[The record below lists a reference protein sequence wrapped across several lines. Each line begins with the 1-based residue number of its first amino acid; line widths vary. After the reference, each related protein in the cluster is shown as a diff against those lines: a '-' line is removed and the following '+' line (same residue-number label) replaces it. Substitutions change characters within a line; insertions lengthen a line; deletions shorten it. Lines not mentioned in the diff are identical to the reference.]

1 MKKIIII
8 GGFGNGTVAQ
18 STIEDINL
26 HENKYEILG
35 YLNDNEIGTIN
46 NHEVLGKVDK
56 KIIEKF
62 LKFNDVEF
70 YYSLI
75 SLKLNFN
82 FLDKLLKLQIPPHKL
97 PTLIHPTSIISKH
110 SEIGYGCCIQPFVSI
125 GPNVK
130 IGNHVQIYAQALIGH
145 GAIIENFSYIAN
157 NACIGADV
165 HLLEGAYIGT
175 NASTIEFIKIG
186 KWSVVGMGSVVLNDI
201 PDYLKFA
208 GNPAK
213 NIGVNK

>member
-18 STIEDINL
+18 STIEDINSY
-26 HENKYEILG
+26 EKKYEILG
-35 YLNDNEIGTIN
+35 YLNDNETGIIN
-46 NHEVLGKVDK
+46 NYEVLGKIDK
-56 KIIEKF
+56 KNIEKY
-62 LKFNDVEF
+62 LKFNDVDF

-82 FLDKLLKLQIPPHKL
+82 FLDKLLMLQIPPSKL
-97 PTLIHPTSIISKH
+97 PTLIHPTCVISRH
-110 SEIGYGCCIQPFVSI
+110 SNIGYGCCIQPFVSI

-130 IGNHVQIYAQALIGH
+130 IGNHVQIYAQALVGH
-145 GAIIENFSYIAN
+145 GAIIENYSYIAN

-165 HLLEGAYIGT
+165 HLNEGAYIGT

-186 KWSVVGMGSVVLNDI
+186 KWSVVGMGSVVLKDI
-201 PDYLKFA
+201 PDYMKFA

-213 NIGVNK
+213 NIGINK